1 MQFLT
6 EFEYY
11 LKTEQNQSQSTINK
25 AIQRFRRLITIGLAE
40 RFLEKDLFLLY
51 KAKKVKKEVFFLTHE
66 EL

>member
-66 EL
+66 DL

>member
-11 LKTEQNQSQSTINK
+11 LKTEQNQCQSTINK

-40 RFLEKDLFLLY
+40 RFLEKNLFLLY

>member
-6 EFEYY
+6 EFGYY
-11 LKTEQNQSQSTINK
+11 LKTEQNQCQSTINK
-25 AIQRFRRLITIGLAE
+25 AIQRFRRLITIGLVE